1 MMTDFWLTQ
10 ARQLSVSQ
18 GIHRNIK
25 WYLQVLE
32 EVSSKSLKR
41 IPPELRFTSNNYIT
55 YHCLHAHI
63 KDLRHSAEIP
73 EISLSLE
80 RFIYK

>member
-1 MMTDFWLTQ
+1 MMMEFWLTQ

-25 WYLQVLE
+25 RYLQALE
-32 EVSSKSLKR
+32 EVRPKSLKC
-41 IPPELRFTSNNYIT
+41 IPPEIRFTSNNYTT

-63 KDLRHSAEIP
+63 NDLMYSAEIP